1 MNVLLHI
8 SFLLLMDLLF
18 YLFLLAE
25 EFNYD
30 YCPHKAVLEMD
41 PVMYPEQA
49 KDQVIPQKA
58 TIWQNLPEHTHQE
71 NTFGSTLKP
80 NNDLFTVFC
89 PRSCWMPPY
98 CPELPIWPKIENPY
112 WKLGWGTLWSSYF
125 VLHIWEHVK
134 N

>member
-18 YLFLLAE
+18 YLFSLAE

-49 KDQVIPQKA
+49 KDQVIHQKA
-58 TIWQNLPEHTHQE
+58 TI
-71 NTFGSTLKP
+71 
-80 NNDLFTVFC
+80 
-89 PRSCWMPPY
+89 
-98 CPELPIWPKIENPY
+98 
-112 WKLGWGTLWSSYF
+112 
-125 VLHIWEHVK
+125 
-134 N
+134 